1 MTITILAVLAD
12 RHGARSCLEAA
23 FAAARAVGGEVAALH
38 VAVDPATTIL
48 PTEEILTDDRRAAI
62 LHDEAA
68 ERRAVRDAYD
78 AVAADLGPAGFRWID
93 AAGTETTAVDAHA
106 AGAALIAIAVP
117 ERHYAGDAQ
126 EAFHAAL
133 FDTGRPVLIVP
144 RSWRHRPVRRI
155 AVGWHQD
162 AACRRA
168 VVDARPW
175 LDRAEA
181 IRVLAIDGSDDA
193 ALDGA
198 RGLFREI
205 GITPD
210 LSVID
215 AGAASWGDALL
226 SAAGDADWLVMG
238 AFRRGRFLDWLFG
251 SVSETVL
258 RDATM
263 PVFLAH

>member
-1 MTITILAVLAD
+1 MTIIILAVLAD

-62 LHDEAA
+62 LRDEAA

-78 AVAADLGPAGFRWID
+78 AVLADLGPAGFRWID
-93 AAGTETTAVDAHA
+93 AAGTETTAVDAQA

-126 EAFHAAL
+126 EAFHTAL
-133 FDTGRPVLIVP
+133 FDTGRPVLVVP

-181 IRVLAIDGSDDA
+181 IRVLAVDGGDVAS
-193 ALDGA
+193 LDGA
-198 RGLFREI
+198 RDLFHDIGLTAEFAA
-205 GITPD
+205 
-210 LSVID
+210 VD
-215 AGAASWGDALL
+215 AAEASRGDALL
-226 SAAGDADWLVMG
+226 LAVGDADWLVIG